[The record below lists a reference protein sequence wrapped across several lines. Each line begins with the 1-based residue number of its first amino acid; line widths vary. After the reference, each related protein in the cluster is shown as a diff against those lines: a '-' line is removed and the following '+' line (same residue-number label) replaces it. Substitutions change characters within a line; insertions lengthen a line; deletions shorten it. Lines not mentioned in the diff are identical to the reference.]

1 MPDYNAYTTSKLP
14 LGFSAQSFLSMT
26 KAESHSFPGQ
36 KDDCDDPISLLYNY
50 SLPWI
55 NYYVRSNSCA

>member
-50 SLPWI
+50 SLP
-55 NYYVRSNSCA
+55 